1 MNKLISKL
9 QKLSQQ
15 RPTMPKMTFLR
26 KQLDSV
32 EKHFVKGG
40 KLERLH
46 PLYDAII
53 HFYLFQVIKLK
64 MAHMLEIQ
72 LI

>member
-32 EKHFVKGG
+32 EKHFVKG
-40 KLERLH
+40 
-46 PLYDAII
+46 
-53 HFYLFQVIKLK
+53 
-64 MAHMLEIQ
+64 
-72 LI
+72 